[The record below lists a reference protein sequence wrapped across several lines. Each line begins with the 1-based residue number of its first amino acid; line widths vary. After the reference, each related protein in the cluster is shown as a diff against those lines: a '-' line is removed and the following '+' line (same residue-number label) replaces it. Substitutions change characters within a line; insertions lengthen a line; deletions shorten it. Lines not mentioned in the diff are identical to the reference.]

1 MILRSMM
8 TIFAV
13 LGLLT
18 LVGCGSRE
26 YYPISTYGWTSPD
39 YSVVFG
45 QLEPSAK
52 KPGEWKILFGTRN
65 GNNAYGGHFVVQPV
79 GLLRGYSAGD
89 QVEITGHPLL
99 NTKNPTG
106 NGTLYQ
112 MTGISLWVNVGRPS
126 YLTR

>member
-1 MILRSMM
+1 MIPRSMI

-13 LGLLT
+13 LGLLI
-18 LVGCGSRE
+18 LAGCGSRE
-26 YYPISTYGWTSPD
+26 EYPIPTYGWASPN

-45 QLEPSAK
+45 QLEPSAS

-65 GNNAYGGHFVVQPV
+65 GNNAYGGRFVLQPV
-79 GLLRGYSAGD
+79 SLLRGYSAGD

-99 NTKNPTG
+99 KTQNPAG

-112 MTGISLWVNVGRPS
+112 MSGISLWVNVGRPS

>member
-1 MILRSMM
+1 MILRNIM

-13 LGLLT
+13 LGLLI
-18 LVGCGSRE
+18 LAGCGARDT
-26 YYPISTYGWTSPD
+26 YPISTYGWASPD

-45 QLEPSAK
+45 QLEPSAG
-52 KPGEWKILFGTRN
+52 KPGDWKILFGNRN
-65 GNNAYGGHFVVQPV
+65 GNTAYGGRFVLQPV
-79 GLLRGYSAGD
+79 SLLRGYSAGD

-99 NTKNPTG
+99 NIKNPAD
-106 NGTLYQ
+106 NGTLYR